1 MLEAEGL
8 QAVYP
13 GAESAPALRGV
24 SFRIAPGERVALM
37 GSNGSGKTTLVRCI
51 DGLLHPAAG
60 DVRVDGLSVLRPG
73 DLMPLRRRVGLV
85 FQNPDDQIVSTTVE
99 REIAFGPENLGV
111 PTEDIVRRVD
121 EALRR
126 FRLEPVRTHAP
137 HLLSGGERQRL
148 ALASVW
154 VMEPAYYVLDEP
166 TSLLDPEGRAE
177 IRRFVTERPQAGF
190 LIVTQYPDEALFCG
204 RLLLLRE
211 GALVFD
217 GPAETAFRD
226 AELCRAA
233 AVGVPASIRLEVF
246 LEGLR
251 SESGRQKPGPNPSQN
266 SDSQT
271 GAPGGPDESGS
282 PSLAA
287 SIIRIPC
294 DPPPPAFNNSAT
306 GLIGPA
312 QRAAGLLNVRL
323 ENLSYSYRS
332 PFLETRN
339 ALDGVSAVFGPGECV
354 ALVGPSGSGKTTLI
368 QHLNGLLRP
377 TSGAVLL
384 DGLDLADRR
393 ADLNEA
399 RRRIGLVFQLPETQ
413 LFEETVFAD
422 VAFGP
427 KNLGLSGSRLES
439 AVAAAMERVGLS
451 FDAYRNRS
459 PFHLSGGEKRRAA
472 LAGVFAMEPE
482 WIVLDEPT
490 AGLDWESSGRVES
503 ILAGFHGSGRSVL
516 FISHDM
522 DLVARLAQRV
532 ILLEKG
538 RLRYDGP
545 VGPFFLSDHPER
557 AGLGRPSVSAAMESF
572 RSRGIPVRT
581 GALTMEEAEA
591 ELRRVSD
598 LSRIEKKSG

>member
-37 GSNGSGKTTLVRCI
+37 GSNGSGKTTLVRCV
-51 DGLLHPAAG
+51 DGLLRPAAG

-73 DLMPLRRRVGLV
+73 DLIPLRRRVGLV

-204 RLLLLRE
+204 RLLLLRD

-226 AELCRAA
+226 EELCRAA
-233 AVGVPASIRLEVF
+233 AVGVPASIRLEV
-246 LEGLR
+246 LWDGLR
-251 SESGRQKPGPNPSQN
+251 VQSGRRKPGPPS
-266 SDSQT
+266 
-271 GAPGGPDESGS
+271 P
-282 PSLAA
+282 AA
-287 SIIRIPC
+287 SSSSISG
-294 DPPPPAFNNSAT
+294 DPPPPAFNHSAT
-306 GLIGPA
+306 WLIGPG

-323 ENLSYSYRS
+323 ENVSYSYRS

-339 ALDGVSAVFGPGECV
+339 ALDGVSAAFGPGECV

-377 TSGAVLL
+377 TSGAVVF

-490 AGLDWESSGRVES
+490 AGLDWESSSRVES
-503 ILAGFHGSGRSVL
+503 ILAGFHKSGRSVL
-516 FISHDM
+516 FVSHDM
-522 DLVARLAQRV
+522 DLVARLAERV

-545 VGPFFLSDHPER
+545 VRPFFLSDHPER
-557 AGLGRPSVSAAMESF
+557 TGLGRPSVWAAMESF

-581 GALTMEEAEA
+581 DVLTMEEAEA
-591 ELRRVSD
+591 ELRRAASLLTKAV
-598 LSRIEKKSG
+598 